1 MRDAMQYNFNQ
12 YAGKSSLNEIER
24 LKKYCECFNPK
35 TTEQQTID
43 KAKTSWIY
51 LYGSNGTQKTTCS
64 LIVGKT
70 LVSFGYDCR
79 YTLMKTL
86 IDNLWNSQRDETSKQ
101 KVDEWLN
108 CDVLIIDEAF
118 SKDKLHLWQSGNQI
132 GYIDEFLRERIN
144 LGKGCIFVSNT
155 RPEDVEKQGF
165 SHSIQDLLLRE
176 LKKQNGL
183 MEFKDNYFDSISESE
198 MPETLF

>member
-1 MRDAMQYNFNQ
+1 MRDAMNYSFGDYVGTASKDQ
-12 YAGKSSLNEIER
+12 IER
-24 LKKYCECFNPK
+24 LKQYCSLFSSKNK
-35 TTEQQTID
+35 AIID
-43 KAKTSWIY
+43 KVRASWIY
-51 LYGSNGTQKTTCS
+51 LYGPNGTQKTTCS
-64 LIVGKT
+64 SVVGKT
-70 LVSFGYDCR
+70 LIDYGYDCR

-86 IDNLWNSQRDETSKQ
+86 IDSLWNSQRDEEAKE

-155 RPEDVEKQGF
+155 HPNDVEKQGF
-165 SHSIQDLLLRE
+165 SHSIQDLLSRE

-183 MEFKDNYFDSISESE
+183 MELKDNYFDSISESE